1 LVRAALRSDLPYN
14 TLCGLAWTV
23 TVMKL
28 SLLLICLG
36 GLLAATALSWT
47 QVWER
52 SSIKQL
58 HQLLKSGSLSVSL
71 YAKIVGPLSLTLVM
85 VGMYLAL
92 TWR

>member
-1 LVRAALRSDLPYN
+1 
-14 TLCGLAWTV
+14 
-23 TVMKL
+23 MKL

-36 GLLAATALSWT
+36 GLLAATALGVT

-52 SSIKQL
+52 GAIKQL
-58 HQLLKSGSLSVSL
+58 HQLLKSGRLPVSL
-71 YAKIVGPLSLTLVM
+71 YAKIVGPLSLMLVI

>member
-1 LVRAALRSDLPYN
+1 MR
-14 TLCGLAWTV
+14 TV
-23 TVMKL
+23 TIMKL

-36 GLLAATALSWT
+36 GLLAATALGWT

-52 SSIKQL
+52 SAIKRL
-58 HQLLKSGSLSVSL
+58 HQLLKSGSLPVSL
-71 YAKIVGPLSLTLVM
+71 YAKIVGPLALMLVI